1 MQVTAGSCLRLQR
14 GHTMK
19 IKEKHYEK
27 IVEDVEQMHE
37 SSHYLLIFSYPFKKS
52 KLYTP
57 HLKVCTYHLILN
69 SNSVFNVIYT
79 MCNYQNQQS
88 DFYNDM
94 LQMFQLFDQNNTSYF
109 FLFGF
114 SVRISKE
121 IYLCIQTKMN
131 METHC

>member
-1 MQVTAGSCLRLQR
+1 MQF
-14 GHTMK
+14 
-19 IKEKHYEK
+19 KEKHYEK

-37 SSHYLLIFSYPFKKS
+37 SSHYFLIFSYPFKKN

-57 HLKVCTYHLILN
+57 YLQVCTYLLILN
-69 SNSVFNVIYT
+69 SNSVFNVTYT

-114 SVRISKE
+114 SENKE
-121 IYLCIQTKMN
+121 GNLFVYPDQDEYGNT
-131 METHC
+131 

>member
-1 MQVTAGSCLRLQR
+1 METGLSSVAA
-14 GHTMK
+14 GHTTQ
-19 IKEKHYEK
+19 IKKKHYKK
-27 IVEDVEQMHE
+27 IVKNVEQMHE